1 MPRNK
6 ENDPKTRQVTLQFQV
21 QEDARHKALFDA
33 LKAKAEAVNLGLS
46 DFALLCVRWGFETA
60 GAKAQAHYD
69 RLKAMRNATW
79 DDDDPPAVPLET
91 QAPAPEG
98 EGDGDRYKEQLARFD
113 GKCTTMG
120 CKNAIEK
127 DRPMMRDAVE
137 KKNYC
142 LPCGEK
148 LKEAA

>member
-98 EGDGDRYKEQLARFD
+98 KVTGTGTRSNWRDLTGSAQRRVARMQSRRI
-113 GKCTTMG
+113 G
-120 CKNAIEK
+120 
-127 DRPMMRDAVE
+127 R
-137 KKNYC
+137 
-142 LPCGEK
+142 
-148 LKEAA
+148 